1 MAADGW
7 TMYAPL
13 DADPA
18 ICSFCL
24 EPRRPRQRLI
34 ANADASAAIC
44 EQCVVRFAGL
54 FARSP
59 EGEQG
64 SPSS

>member
-1 MAADGW
+1 MAAEGW

-13 DADPA
+13 GADPD

-54 FARSP
+54 FAHSP
-59 EGEQG
+59 EGEEG